1 MDILFPFLNRLRV
14 TINEIRDA
22 VTGTRVVLGSAE
34 FNVSA
39 LVHEATLKRRLA
51 LISPGGLN
59 VGFVTVATQNATD
72 LVNDVRGSS
81 NPQSPTSQ
89 EDIMVMCHRRTQSL
103 PPRLMMELRR
113 PPQGWISVFF
123 TNAVF
128 RTYRFHSGLGGDIV
142 VHESM
147 LESRL
152 NNLIPSQLLRMWINE
167 EKDLVR
173 ELVAL
178 GDMVPS
184 PWQQRLLQ
192 LLERHFR
199 RIGDYTQALE
209 SVESSSTLFRPSP
222 QKDKSTL
229 QYCPVNLHLQRFW
242 AQNSSLRK
250 EGTFD
255 CCTVGAFTAIPHGF
269 KGGGLLKLLKN
280 FNNSALEMVDNVRV
294 AREAVQTTAKT
305 VQHIQGLVKLLL
317 ALSPVPNH
325 TPTVLK
331 VVESLIKK
339 TRSLMTILDPII
351 IGE

>member
-1 MDILFPFLNRLRV
+1 
-14 TINEIRDA
+14 
-22 VTGTRVVLGSAE
+22 
-34 FNVSA
+34 
-39 LVHEATLKRRLA
+39 
-51 LISPGGLN
+51 
-59 VGFVTVATQNATD
+59 
-72 LVNDVRGSS
+72 
-81 NPQSPTSQ
+81 
-89 EDIMVMCHRRTQSL
+89 
-103 PPRLMMELRR
+103 
-113 PPQGWISVFF
+113 
-123 TNAVF
+123 
-128 RTYRFHSGLGGDIV
+128 
-142 VHESM
+142 
-147 LESRL
+147 
-152 NNLIPSQLLRMWINE
+152 MWINE

-317 ALSPVPNH
+317 ALSPMPNH

-351 IGE
+351 IDDALSFFEQNRHTQSTCSPTLADFSLLPLRSMAERLVHDTSNASGPSSSSFFSSVDDPEPLELIRINLEASLMALAGKLQLATTTMKNAAKRDM